1 MRKHCFENN
10 IQGFHWGLSHFPIWF
25 SDQTQRNTLFLES
38 TIAKF
43 GHIFL
48 MCKSDVIVQW
58 CQKHECQSTVFTFVT
73 LFALFMNTSQVIF
86 QAFAITKRL
95 FTKWTFTSSYFLH
108 KNARFFCD
116 AHSQADSVP
125 HFHLHFLSLYR

>member
-1 MRKHCFENN
+1 MNSLVMSIKRT
-10 IQGFHWGLSHFPIWF
+10 IIA
-25 SDQTQRNTLFLES
+25 ES
-38 TIAKF
+38 FVTKLAKF

-86 QAFAITKRL
+86 QAFAIAIRL
-95 FTKWTFTSSYFLH
+95 FTKWTFTSSYFLLFMNSSDMLSQTIFAH
-108 KNARFFCD
+108 VEVVTYFTFMFC
-116 AHSQADSVP
+116 
-125 HFHLHFLSLYR
+125 SLGMGT